1 MRLPETIIF
10 DLDGTLV
17 DTAPD
22 ITTALNYTLQSLSLP
37 VLPEA
42 SVRPMIGQGARKLIE
57 RGVTTAGTIIE
68 LEVLEAAFHT
78 FLTYYGEHVAD
89 FSQPFPHVR
98 EVLDRFAMDGIGMG
112 VATNKPQGLS
122 DAVLE
127 ALNLSTYFDAVL
139 GADALE
145 NNKPHGDHINQTIAR
160 MGRDPAS
167 AIMVGDS
174 ETDLLAAR
182 NSGVPVVLVSFGYTL
197 TPVNELA
204 GDALIDSFLELPEAL
219 SRVLDKTETPPV

>member
-22 ITTALNYTLQSLSLP
+22 ITAALNYTLQTLSLP
-37 VLPEA
+37 ILPET
-42 SVRPMIGQGARKLIE
+42 SVRHMIGKGARKLIE
-57 RGVTTAGTIIE
+57 RGVSAAGTMIE
-68 LEVLEAAFHT
+68 PEVLDAAFHT
-78 FLTYYGEHVAD
+78 FLTYYGDHVAD
-89 FSQPFPHVR
+89 HSQPFPHVR
-98 EVLDRFAMDGIGMG
+98 EVLDRFAMEGIGMG

-127 ALNLSTYFDAVL
+127 ALNLHTYFDAVL

-160 MGRDPAS
+160 MGREPIRAV
-167 AIMVGDS
+167 MVGDS

-182 NSGVPVVLVSFGYTL
+182 NAGVPVVLVSFGYTEI
-197 TPVNELA
+197 PVETLA

-219 SRVLDKTETPPV
+219 SRVLDNTEMPPV